1 MSGYFKIILAAII
14 WGSLGT
20 VVRFIHLPTLILVFY
35 RVSFAAIAIFVYI
48 AMRHKTEVLAVGK
61 RLYWIIAMGILLTI
75 NWTAFFFS
83 IRLTSVANA
92 VLITY
97 TAPIF
102 VAILAPLIL
111 KEKLEKIT
119 ILSLGISLVGT
130 ALIVSASVTGLSKS
144 ALAGILWAVV
154 SAITYA
160 VLVIISKPLADKIDP
175 VAIIFY
181 EELVGA
187 IILSPALFIYKFSI
201 SPLTLFILFVVGAFH
216 TAFAA
221 ALYLNGLRA
230 VKAQQVGI
238 FTYLDPASAVVFAAI
253 FLGEIP
259 RPVTILGGLFIIAS
273 GLILVMVTRQR
284 VETEVVSE

>member
-1 MSGYFKIILAAII
+1 MRGYLKIIIAAVI

-20 VVRFIHLPTLILVFY
+20 IIRFIHLPTLVMVFY
-35 RVSFAAIAIFVYI
+35 RVAFAAIVILVYI
-48 AMRHKTEVLAVGK
+48 AVRRKTEVLAVGK
-61 RLYWIIAMGILLTI
+61 QLYWIIVMGILLTI

-83 IRLTSVANA
+83 VKLTSVANA

-97 TAPIF
+97 TAPIL

-119 ILSLGISLVGT
+119 VVSLLISLAGA
-130 ALIVSASVTGLSKS
+130 ALIASPSVTGLSKS
-144 ALAGILWAVV
+144 ALAGTLWAVV

-160 VLVIISKPLADKIDP
+160 ILVIISKPLADKVNP
-175 VAIIFY
+175 LAIIFY
-181 EELVGA
+181 EELTGA
-187 IILSPALFIYKFSI
+187 IILSPALIIYKFSI
-201 SPLTLFILFVVGAFH
+201 DPLTLFILFVMGAFN

-221 ALYLNGLRA
+221 ALYLDGLRD

-259 RPVTILGGLFIIAS
+259 SLTTILGGLLIIAS
-273 GLILVMVTRQR
+273 GLLLVIVTRQR

>member
-1 MSGYFKIILAAII
+1 MKGYLKIIMAAII

-20 VVRFIHLPTLILVFY
+20 VVRFIHLPTLVLVFY
-35 RVSFAAIAIFVYI
+35 RVAFAAIAILVYI
-48 AMRHKTEVLAVGK
+48 TIGRKTETLAVGK

-83 IRLTSVANA
+83 VRLTSVANA

-97 TAPIF
+97 TAPIL

-119 ILSLGISLVGT
+119 IASLAISLVGI
-130 ALIVSASVTGLSKS
+130 ALIVSPSVTGLSKN
-144 ALAGILWAVV
+144 AFAGILWAIV
-154 SAITYA
+154 SAVTYA
-160 VLVIISKPLADKIDP
+160 ILVIISKPLADKINP

-201 SPLTLFILFVVGAFH
+201 SPLTLFILFVIGAFH

-221 ALYLNGLRA
+221 ALYLNGLRD
-230 VKAQQVGI
+230 VKAQQVGV

-259 RPVTILGGLFIIAS
+259 RMTTILGGLFIIAS
-273 GLILVMVTRQR
+273 GLLLVLVTRQR
-284 VETEVVSE
+284 VQTEVVAE